1 MVSSLMTQ
9 ISAFYV
15 SFNFGENGKSV
26 QGIYKTRERLSE
38 SVVTRQ
44 GVDID
49 KGHR

>member
-1 MVSSLMTQ
+1 M
-9 ISAFYV
+9 
-15 SFNFGENGKSV
+15 GKVFKES
-26 QGIYKTRERLSE
+26 TRPGKDSLSE